1 MKKEDLKV
9 HDWDITQIYPNSWN
23 PNMTSKRVDEAIRE
37 SIGTYGMVDP
47 ITCRRHPELDGA
59 LQIIDGEHR
68 LEACKEMGFKTVPVV
83 VLDINDANAKK
94 LTIIANET
102 RGRAEKTS
110 LSQLVAEIAEELD
123 ADQLMLGLPYY
134 EDELE
139 NMIGEGV
146 TARDVS
152 PDKEWEGM
160 PEFDQKDEQSYRH
173 VIVHFETPDD
183 AAEFFSIIG
192 QSDTGKT
199 KSIWFPEQQRMD
211 TESKRYG

>member
-1 MKKEDLKV
+1 MKKEELKV
-9 HDWDITQIYPNSWN
+9 HDWDIHQIYPNSWN

-68 LEACKEMGFKTVPVV
+68 LEACKEMGYKTVPVV
-83 VLDINDANAKK
+83 ILDINDANAKK

-102 RGRAEKTS
+102 RGRAEKAS

-123 ADQLMLGLPYY
+123 AHELMLGMPYY
-134 EDELE
+134 EDEFE

-146 TARDVS
+146 TAGDVS
-152 PDKEWEGM
+152 PEKEWEGM
-160 PEFDQKDEQSYRH
+160 PEFQSDNLDSWKRL
-173 VIVHFETPDD
+173 IVHFKCEQDYLD
-183 AAEFFSIIG
+183 FQKLVG
-192 QSDTGKT
+192 QELTEKT
-199 KSIWFPEQQRMD
+199 KYIFYPKQEKMD
-211 TESKRYG
+211 LVNYES

>member
-1 MKKEDLKV
+1 MKKEELKV
-9 HDWDITQIYPNSWN
+9 HDWDIDKIYPNSWN

-123 ADQLMLGLPYY
+123 ADQLMLGLPYL
-134 EDELE
+134 EEQIQEMISDKGFEPLEEEGQSPIDELQPKW
-139 NMIGEGV
+139 IDCPHCG
-146 TARDVS
+146 
-152 PDKEWEGM
+152 KEFNLR
-160 PEFDQKDEQSYRH
+160 EFN
-173 VIVHFETPDD
+173 
-183 AAEFFSIIG
+183 
-192 QSDTGKT
+192 
-199 KSIWFPEQQRMD
+199 
-211 TESKRYG
+211 